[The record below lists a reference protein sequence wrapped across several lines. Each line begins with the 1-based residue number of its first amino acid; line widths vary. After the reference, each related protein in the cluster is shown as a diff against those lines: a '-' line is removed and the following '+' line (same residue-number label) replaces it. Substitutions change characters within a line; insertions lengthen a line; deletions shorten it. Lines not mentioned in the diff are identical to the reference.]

1 MKQKTD
7 NSMSMEEKKVNVGC
21 FVEFCL
27 FVMMMCSVT
36 QCLGVTSLD
45 IKLKDIDKNIRIL
58 TVRDS
63 VAVDSVVVYKMK

>member
-1 MKQKTD
+1 
-7 NSMSMEEKKVNVGC
+7 MSMEEKKVNVGC

-58 TVRDS
+58 TYRDS
-63 VAVDSVVVYKMK
+63 VAVDSTVVYKIK